1 MDSREKK
8 SHGRSMAGLQGVHSY
23 EEERGML
30 GVPHSTMTKSLSTP
44 SIPAA
49 TRAAAVGKAAVR
61 LCMCVGNN
69 ACAQCA
75 RVCVCVL
82 LRVILRV

>member
-1 MDSREKK
+1 MDNREKK
-8 SHGRSMAGLQGVHSY
+8 LHGRSMAGLQGVHSY

-49 TRAAAVGKAAVR
+49 TRAAAAAGKAAVR
-61 LCMCVGNN
+61 VCMC
-69 ACAQCA
+69 A
-75 RVCVCVL
+75 
-82 LRVILRV
+82 